1 MSILLRRREPLR
13 AELNI
18 TSLLDLT
25 LNILCVFMLVAPILE
40 QGVDVDLPLAS
51 ATQLE
56 KQDESVTVSLQE
68 INERGQKIG
77 VVFLDQRQMDRGRP
91 FDDLRETLEQM
102 QRTKPKLAVIIRA
115 DKDFKYDA
123 VIHVLDVI
131 RSAGITTLSLA
142 TQAE

>member
-1 MSILLRRREPLR
+1 MSILMKRREPLR

-18 TSLLDLT
+18 TSLLDIT
-25 LNILCVFMLVAPILE
+25 MNILCVFMLVAPILE
-40 QGVDVDLPLAS
+40 QGIDVDLPLAS

-68 INERGQKIG
+68 INEHGQKVG
-77 VVFLDQRQMDRGRP
+77 VIFLNQRQMSRANP
-91 FDDLRETLEQM
+91 FDDLRATLQQM
-102 QRTKPKLAVIIRA
+102 QRTQPKLAVIIRA
-115 DKDFKYDA
+115 DKNFKYDA

-131 RSAGITTLSLA
+131 RSAGISTLYLA